1 MSYVSLLKNIPEILS
16 RPTGIAVIASLGIH
30 GAIALIV
37 PLMPVDSNS
46 SQPSEV
52 AKSVGILELSQADQ
66 ARLPEN
72 PQISP
77 ETSPPSL
84 PAEWSLPPRP
94 PLLPPNLDMPRTRQP
109 LPSSAYTQ
117 PVLPPMRTTLNYQV
131 VPPPNR
137 NVSSPQRTATAI
149 PAPRVESELPGE
161 QYRFTSDF
169 NAAAQKFTPSTRTF
183 NHSEIQVAVKPI
195 PVEGLPKL
203 TPSPVPGDL
212 PNTRPTTAAV
222 NNAGESRRNQ
232 ALIARLQES
241 RQQPEQPSHQRT
253 PKLQS
258 ESRDTKPESAVEK
271 VNAARGA
278 MDSGTARGAI
288 AHLNSHQ
295 DIREQIQQD
304 YPNSQQKPVIRDTIA
319 VNQPRLEGRVWG
331 FLVVGTEGQ
340 VLDIKF
346 PKGLVST
353 ELQSKAREYFTTK
366 SPQGDQQVSI
376 YPFNLSFQK
385 NGNTAATTVKPLPEL
400 RVPNEQSAPA
410 QAVTAKTTPE
420 PNNSSLSSTL
430 ESSEKLIQQLR
441 QVREERTNSNL
452 EESN

>member
-72 PQISP
+72 PKIPP
-77 ETSPPSL
+77 ETSLPSL

-94 PLLPPNLDMPRTRQP
+94 PLPPPNLDMPRSRPP

-137 NVSSPQRTATAI
+137 NVSSPQRTATPI
-149 PAPRVESELPGE
+149 PAPRVESEVPGE
-161 QYRFTSDF
+161 QYRFTSNF

-241 RQQPEQPSHQRT
+241 RQQPEQPSHQST
-253 PKLQS
+253 PLQS
-258 ESRDTKPESAVEK
+258 ESRDTKPETPVEK
-271 VNAARGA
+271 VNAARGT

-295 DIREQIQQD
+295 DIREEIQQD

-353 ELQSKAREYFTTK
+353 ELQSKAREYFATK
-366 SPQGDQQVSI
+366 SPRGDQQVSI
-376 YPFNLSFQK
+376 YPFNLSFK
-385 NGNTAATTVKPLPEL
+385 KDGNTAATTVKPLPEL

>member
-1 MSYVSLLKNIPEILS
+1 
-16 RPTGIAVIASLGIH
+16 
-30 GAIALIV
+30 
-37 PLMPVDSNS
+37 
-46 SQPSEV
+46 
-52 AKSVGILELSQADQ
+52 
-66 ARLPEN
+66 
-72 PQISP
+72 
-77 ETSPPSL
+77 
-84 PAEWSLPPRP
+84 
-94 PLLPPNLDMPRTRQP
+94 
-109 LPSSAYTQ
+109 
-117 PVLPPMRTTLNYQV
+117 MRTTLNYQV

-137 NVSSPQRTATAI
+137 NVSSPQRTATPI
-149 PAPRVESELPGE
+149 PAPRVESEVPGE
-161 QYRFTSDF
+161 QYRFTSNF

-258 ESRDTKPESAVEK
+258 ESRDTKPESPVEK

-346 PKGLVST
+346 PKGLVSA
-353 ELQSKAREYFTTK
+353 ELQSKAREYFANK

-376 YPFNLSFQK
+376 YPFNLSFK
-385 NGNTAATTVKPLPEL
+385 KDGNTAATTVKPLPEL

>member
-37 PLMPVDSNS
+37 PLMPVDSDS

-77 ETSPPSL
+77 ETSPSSI

-94 PLLPPNLDMPRTRQP
+94 PLLPPNLDIPRTIP
-109 LPSSAYTQ
+109 PSPSSVYTQ
-117 PVLPPMRTTLNYQV
+117 PVLPPMRTRLNYQV

-195 PVEGLPKL
+195 PVEGLPKV

-212 PNTRPTTAAV
+212 ANTRPTTAAV
-222 NNAGESRRNQ
+222 NNAD
-232 ALIARLQES
+232 LVARLQES
-241 RQQPEQPSHQRT
+241 RQQPEQPSHQST

-278 MDSGTARGAI
+278 MDSGTARVAI

-304 YPNSQQKPVIRDTIA
+304 YPNSKQKPVIRDTIA
-319 VNQPRLEGRVWG
+319 VNQPRLEGKVWG

-353 ELQSKAREYFTTK
+353 ELQSKAREYFTTR

-385 NGNTAATTVKPLPEL
+385 DGNTAATTVKPLPEL